1 MKIDKKVLAKSLI
14 SNGAM
19 IGALDY
25 IAVSS
30 TVYFPKL
37 MNAIPEPEKITA
49 VSDYFL
55 NEWMMNPTNALNS
68 AIQIPE
74 IQLGALSLF
83 LGLTVKDLW
92 NSRGHKVEKANDY
105 GAFGTSDFIK
115 FKEIESD
122 TKDFSLD
129 LLTAGTIIGMMN
141 GKPVIHRDSS
151 YKNRNVLVFGASG
164 TQKSK
169 SYIIPNILNTDTD
182 SIIVTDPKGELYET
196 TSEAKRKQGYKV
208 HLMNF
213 DLNEHETS
221 DKYNSLDYIKS
232 DVDAAELGN
241 GLVIN
246 ASGLPT
252 NGDSFWINSEAGV
265 IATLAL
271 YAKHFLPKEQ
281 QHLGSVY
288 NILVSNPKAL
298 YHLFK
303 NIPDNHI
310 VKRSYNGCIGNKED
324 KMKDQIIGGASV
336 ALDLWKY
343 DETRN
348 LTYTS
353 DFDLQDIGKEK
364 MIIYVKMPVGKKY
377 ARPLIATFFNQIFEQ
392 LYQLAEKNHGS
403 LPRPVRM
410 LLDEFAN
417 IGQIPMFE
425 ERLSTTR
432 SLGIYVTPVL
442 QSLEQLR
449 NRYGREKASEIMD
462 NCDTHIFL
470 GTNDKDAQKHFSEK
484 LGITT
489 IRIQGESESKN
500 ERGQSS
506 GESKNY
512 VQRPLMTAD
521 EINRLPDDKSIVFMR
536 TKQPMMMDKAY
547 FTKLKPLADLMDGKV
562 KLHDYQSATS
572 IPYDIFEMPIYKEKE
587 KKKSKPKV
595 DPLDDMMDSLMSQ
608 MPPDEPYEHQ
618 EPVAVRTKAQTSI
631 DDFDF

>member
-1 MKIDKKVLAKSLI
+1 MKIDKKILAKSLI
-14 SNGAM
+14 SNGLI

-25 IAVSS
+25 VAVSS
-30 TVYFPKL
+30 TVYLPKL
-37 MNAIPEPEKITA
+37 LNAVPEPEKMTA

-55 NEWMMNPTNALNS
+55 NEWMMNPSNALHS
-68 AIQIPE
+68 AIQTPE
-74 IQLGALSLF
+74 IQLGAMSLF

-92 NSRGHKVEKANDY
+92 NSRRHKVEKASEY

-115 FKEIESD
+115 LKDIESD

-129 LLTAGTIIGMMN
+129 LATAGTIIGMIN
-141 GKPVIHRDSS
+141 GKPIIHRESS
-151 YKNRNVLVFGASG
+151 YKNRNVMVFGISG

-169 SYIIPNILNTDTD
+169 SYIIPNILNTDSD

-196 TSEAKRKQGYKV
+196 TSEAKRKQGYSV
-208 HLMNF
+208 HLMSF
-213 DLNEHETS
+213 DLTENETS
-221 DKYNSLDYIKS
+221 DKYNSLDYINS

-241 GLVIN
+241 TLVIN
-246 ASGLPT
+246 ANGLPA
-252 NGDSFWINSEAGV
+252 NGDSFWVNSEAGV

-271 YAKHFLPKEQ
+271 YAKYFLPKEQ

-298 YHLFK
+298 HHMFK
-303 NIPDNHI
+303 DIPDNHI
-310 VKRSYNGCIGNKED
+310 VKRSYDGCIGNKEE
-324 KMKDQIIGGASV
+324 KMRAQIMGGASS
-336 ALDLWKY
+336 AIDLWKY

-353 DFDLQDIGKEK
+353 DFNLQDIGKEK

-377 ARPLIATFFNQIFEQ
+377 SRPLIATFFNQLFEQ
-392 LYQLAEKNHGS
+392 LYKLAEGNHGV
-403 LPRPVRM
+403 LPNPVRM

-500 ERGQSS
+500 ERGESS

-521 EINRLPDDKSIVFMR
+521 EINRLPDNKSIVFMR
-536 TKQPMMMDKAY
+536 TKQPMMLDKAFY
-547 FTKLKPLADLMDGKV
+547 TKLKPLADLMESKV

-572 IPYDIFEMPIYKEKE
+572 IPYDIYEPPKFKEAKEKP
-587 KKKSKPKV
+587 KSKPKV
-595 DPLDDMMDSLMSQ
+595 DPLDEMMDSLMAQ
-608 MPPDEPYEHQ
+608 MPPDEEQH
-618 EPVAVRTKAQTSI
+618 EPVAVRSKVQTMI
-631 DDFDF
+631 DDFDI